1 MKVLLLLTNS
11 FPYGTG
17 ESFLSPELNYA
28 NGFDK
33 IFVCPCSLS
42 ESAERSRK
50 LPDGMECISLHRV
63 KSGKKQ
69 YLRLAFRPCVLA
81 ECFRLLRQRK
91 LTLGRI
97 HELLFFMKN
106 AQEISEALKQSVSF
120 RSGDRVVIY
129 SYWLYDAAAAGVLFA
144 SYLRKRGV
152 SVRVI
157 SRAHGFDIHKERAKY
172 SYLPMRKYLFR
183 NLDRIYPCSVDGES
197 VLKKEAG
204 KDAAKITCAYLGTE
218 DHGEGPQKREPFHI
232 VSCSYLVPV
241 KRVHLIIEALKQV
254 DYPVIWTHIG
264 SGPLEKE
271 IRKAASQLP
280 KNVKA
285 EFLGTRSS
293 EEIFAY
299 YRSNDIS
306 AIVNVSS
313 SEGIPVSIMEAASFG
328 IPAVATDVGGTH
340 EIIENGR
347 NGILIPKDFTPQEFL
362 DAVGKLR
369 TMNVDEY
376 HTLCRNARRIWKEK
390 FSAADNFHKF
400 YGEISK

>member
-1 MKVLLLLTNS
+1 MKILLLLTNS

-33 IFVCPCSLS
+33 IYICPCSLG
-42 ESAERSRK
+42 ESAEKTRK
-50 LPDGMECISLHRV
+50 LPDGIECIPLRRD
-63 KSGKKQ
+63 KLGKKQ
-69 YLRLAFRPCVLA
+69 YLLLVFRPCVVA

-91 LTLGRI
+91 LTLGRM

-106 AQEISEALKQSVSF
+106 AQEISNALKRAVSF
-120 RSGDRVVIY
+120 HSGDSVVIY
-129 SYWLYDAAAAGVLFA
+129 SYWLYDAAAAGILFA
-144 SYLRKRGV
+144 SFLRKKGV

-157 SRAHGFDIHKERAKY
+157 SRAHGFDVHKERAKY
-172 SYLPMRKYLFR
+172 SYLPMRKYLFK

-218 DHGEGPQKREPFHI
+218 EHGEGPQKREPFHI

-241 KRVHLIIEALKQV
+241 KRVHRIIEALKQV
-254 DYPVIWTHIG
+254 DDPVIWTHIG

-285 EFLGTRSS
+285 EFLGTRSN
-293 EEIFAY
+293 EEIMAY
-299 YRSNDIS
+299 YHSNDIS
-306 AIVNVSS
+306 AFINVSS

-340 EIIENGR
+340 ELIENGT
-347 NGILIPKDFTPQEFL
+347 NGFLLPKDFTSQELL
-362 DAVGKLR
+362 DVIGKIR
-369 TMNVDEY
+369 TMNEDEY
-376 HTLCRNARRIWKEK
+376 QTLCRNARRVWNEK
-390 FSAADNFHKF
+390 FNAADNFPRF

>member
-1 MKVLLLLTNS
+1 MKTLLLLTNS

-17 ESFLSPELNYA
+17 ESFLSAELNYA
-28 NGFDK
+28 DGFNR

-42 ESAERSRK
+42 ESAAKTKK
-50 LPDGMECISLHRV
+50 LPDGIECIPLHRA

-69 YLRLAFRPCVLA
+69 YIRLMLRPCVLG
-81 ECFRLLRQRK
+81 ECFRLLSKRK
-91 LTLGRI
+91 LTPGRF

-106 AQEISEALKQSVSF
+106 ADEISQALKQAVSF
-120 RSGDRVVIY
+120 SPGDSVTIY
-129 SYWLYDAAAAGVLFA
+129 SYWLYDAAAAGILFA

-157 SRAHGFDIHKERAKY
+157 SRAHGFDIHEERAKY
-172 SYLPMRKYLFR
+172 SYLPMRRFLFR

-197 VLKKEAG
+197 VLRKEAG
-204 KDAAKITCAYLGTE
+204 KDAAKITCAFLGTE
-218 DHGEGPQKREPFHI
+218 DRGEGPQSRDPFHI

-241 KRVHLIIEALKQV
+241 KRIHLIAEALMQA

-271 IRKAASQLP
+271 IREAASQLP
-280 KNVKA
+280 ANVKA
-285 EFLGTRSS
+285 EFLGTCSN
-293 EEIFAY
+293 EEILAY
-299 YRSNDIS
+299 YHSNYIS

-313 SEGIPVSIMEAASFG
+313 SEGIPVSIMEAGSFG
-328 IPAVATDVGGTH
+328 IPAVAADVGGTH

-347 NGILIPKDFTPQEFL
+347 NGFLIPKDFTPREFL
-362 DAVGKLR
+362 DAIGRIR
-369 TMNVDEY
+369 TMNRDEY
-376 HTLCRNARRIWKEK
+376 HTLCLNARRVWKEK

>member
-1 MKVLLLLTNS
+1 MKTLLLLTNS

-33 IFVCPCSLS
+33 IYVCPCSIS
-42 ESAERSRK
+42 EFAEKTRN
-50 LPDGMECISLHRV
+50 LPDEIECIPIHRI
-63 KSGKKQ
+63 KLGNKQ
-69 YLRLAFRPCVLA
+69 YLRLIMRPCVLE
-81 ECFRLLRQRK
+81 ECFCLLGKRK
-91 LTLGRI
+91 LTLSRI

-106 AQEISEALKQSVSF
+106 ADGIFQALKQALSF
-120 RSGDRVVIY
+120 NSGDSVVIY
-129 SYWLYDAAAAGVLFA
+129 SYWLYDAAVAGVLFA
-144 SYLRKRGV
+144 SFLRKKGV

-157 SRAHGFDIHKERAKY
+157 SRAHGFDIYEERARY
-172 SYLPMRKYLFR
+172 SYLPMRKYLLH
-183 NLDRIYPCSVDGES
+183 NLDHIYPCSVDGES

-204 KDAAKITCAYLGTE
+204 KDSEKIACAFLGTE
-218 DHGEGPQKREPFHI
+218 DHGEGPQRREPFHI

-241 KRVHLIIEALKQV
+241 KRIHLIIEALKQV
-254 DYPVIWTHIG
+254 DFPFIWTHIG

-271 IRKAASQLP
+271 IREAASQLP

-285 EFLGTRSS
+285 EFLGTCSN
-293 EEIFAY
+293 EEILAY
-299 YRSNDIS
+299 YHSNYIS

-340 EIIENGR
+340 EIIETGKNGFLLPQ
-347 NGILIPKDFTPQEFL
+347 NFTQQEFL
-362 DAVGKLR
+362 DVIDKIR
-369 TMNVDEY
+369 TMNDDEY
-376 HTLCRNARRIWKEK
+376 LTLCRNARRVWKQK
-390 FSAADNFHKF
+390 FSAAYNFPKF